1 MAYEKRDKYPKRRK
15 PGIYPVLNND
25 NQDKQLGLDNDNLEK
40 FSLGT
45 FPSAYRSNRIFIN
58 PNQIILEEDTS
69 TLLLEDIPVYLVPL
83 FTRLTEANYSGDFVR
98 DTAYRFYSEV
108 FAYVDPNNNNVREG
122 SLDDVPDDVLDDV
135 LDNVL
140 GVDLDVSLM
149 RRVVVLDVEIHV
161 RWQQINS
168 VSPTVPPI
176 F

>member
-1 MAYEKRDKYPKRRK
+1 MTLNDNYEKRDKYPKRRK

-83 FTRLTEANYSGDFVR
+83 FTPLTEASYSGTFAR
-98 DTAYRFYSEV
+98 DTGYRFYSEV
-108 FAYVDPNNNNVREG
+108 FGYRDSDNNFWEG
-122 SLDDVPDDVLDDV
+122 SLDDVPANYTKFILSGKEVNLNLPYV
-135 LDNVL
+135 VS
-140 GVDLDVSLM
+140 VADLPQAQMVIL
-149 RRVVVLDVEIHV
+149 V
-161 RWQQINS
+161 QIK
-168 VSPTVPPI
+168 I
-176 F
+176 M